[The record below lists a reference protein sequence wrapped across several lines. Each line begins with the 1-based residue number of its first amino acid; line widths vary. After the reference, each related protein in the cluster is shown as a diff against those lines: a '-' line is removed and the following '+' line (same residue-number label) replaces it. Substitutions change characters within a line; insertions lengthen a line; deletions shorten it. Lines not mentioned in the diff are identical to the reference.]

1 MTEAVKNL
9 VDDGKFYVAEFG
21 TDFYLGRL
29 RGLLD
34 ALASLGL
41 ITEAEYL
48 DVWFGALEI

>member
-1 MTEAVKNL
+1 MSEHVKNL
-9 VDDGKFYVAEFG
+9 VDDGKFYVSEFG

-41 ITEAEYL
+41 ISEGEYL
-48 DVWFGALEI
+48 DVWFSALER